1 MVRTIPEDFL
11 IGTSSSAWQIEG
23 VAGKSKEQKSWAEL
37 FYESAPE
44 KWHDGVG
51 PDKAADFY
59 HRYKEDIHTMA
70 SLHMKAFRFTIQ
82 WARFMKDPIAGI
94 VDEEAAAY
102 YGDVIKTIREAGMEP
117 LISLEHWD
125 LPAILIEPNI
135 PIDNGYMDAIW
146 YPFTHDPKTA
156 YQAHFHKI
164 LATSYA
170 VACMEQYRSYGCRM
184 GAMVHMTPVYAKS
197 GEIQDVTAAWYA
209 DLFHVRLYLD
219 PYLKGEFPAELLHQL
234 QLHDCMFSYK
244 EEDLQHIRAHRI
256 DMLGIDYYFPIR
268 VQARRHPYTGPFHPK
283 LYYEPWIKEDR
294 KFNADR
300 GWEVYEQAVYDIGMR
315 LKHEYGNPD
324 WLISENGIGIAHEER
339 YRNEQGSIDD
349 DYRIT
354 FLREHLRYALKAKEA
369 GCHCHG
375 YLVWSYIDNV
385 SAINAFKNRYGLLE
399 LDVTTGK
406 RIPKK
411 SAYWFRDILEKMQL
425 DD

>member
-1 MVRTIPEDFL
+1 MR
-11 IGTSSSAWQIEG
+11 
-23 VAGKSKEQKSWAEL
+23 
-37 FYESAPE
+37 
-44 KWHDGVG
+44 
-51 PDKAADFY
+51 
-59 HRYKEDIHTMA
+59 
-70 SLHMKAFRFTIQ
+70 AFRFTIQ

-94 VDEEAAAY
+94 VDEEAVVY
-102 YGDVIKTIREAGMEP
+102 YQDVIDTIRQEGMEP
-117 LISLEHWD
+117 LISLKHWD
-125 LPAILIEPNI
+125 LPAVLIERYQGWAGRETLDCYKVYVAEVLKRFASKVTWWFAFTEPNI

-170 VACMEQYRSYGCRM
+170 VECIEQYRNQGCRM

-219 PYLKGEFPAELLHQL
+219 PYLKGEFPAELIHQL
-234 QLHDCMFSYK
+234 ELHDCMFTYQAA
-244 EEDLQHIRAHRI
+244 DLKHIRDYRI

-268 VQARRHPYTGPFHPK
+268 VQARTQPYTGAFHPRK
-283 LYYEPWIKEDR
+283 FYEPWIKEDR

-300 GWEVYEQAVYDIGMR
+300 GWEIYAQAVYDIGMR

-324 WLISENGIGIAHEER
+324 WLISENGIGIEHEER
-339 YRNEQGSIDD
+339 YRDAQGMIVD
-349 DYRIT
+349 DYRID
-354 FLREHLRYALKAKEA
+354 FLSEHLQYALQAKEA

-399 LDVTTGK
+399 LNLDTGE

-411 SAYWFRDILEKMQL
+411 SAYWFSDILRKTHENG
-425 DD
+425 

>member
-1 MVRTIPEDFL
+1 
-11 IGTSSSAWQIEG
+11 
-23 VAGKSKEQKSWAEL
+23 
-37 FYESAPE
+37 
-44 KWHDGVG
+44 
-51 PDKAADFY
+51 
-59 HRYKEDIHTMA
+59 
-70 SLHMKAFRFTIQ
+70 
-82 WARFMKDPIAGI
+82 
-94 VDEEAAAY
+94 
-102 YGDVIKTIREAGMEP
+102 MEP

-125 LPAILIEPNI
+125 LPAVLIERYQGWAGRETLDCYKVYVEEVLKRFASKVTWWFAFTEPNI

-170 VACMEQYRSYGCRM
+170 VECIEQYRNQGCRM

-219 PYLKGEFPAELLHQL
+219 PYLKGEFPAELIHQL
-234 QLHDCMFSYK
+234 ELHDCMFTYQDA
-244 EEDLQHIRAHRI
+244 DLKHIRDYRI

-268 VQARRHPYTGPFHPK
+268 VQARTQPYTGAFHPRK
-283 LYYEPWIKEDR
+283 FYEPWIKEDR

-300 GWEVYEQAVYDIGMR
+300 GWEIYAQAVYDIGMR

-324 WLISENGIGIAHEER
+324 WLISENGIGIEHEER
-339 YRNEQGSIDD
+339 YRDAQGMIAD
-349 DYRIT
+349 DYRIA
-354 FLREHLRYALKAKEA
+354 FLSEHLQYALQAKEA

-399 LDVTTGK
+399 LNLDTGE

-411 SAYWFRDILEKMQL
+411 SAYWFSDILRKTHENG
-425 DD
+425 